1 MKAYLTLESTM
12 KSKAI
17 VCAITVASLGFGSL
31 SFAQGFD
38 QRGPGAQ
45 PSRVEQPSPM
55 QQRYGR
61 DAGPRHVAQRDMR
74 NERRFD
80 TRGSQFHRGDR
91 IPTEYRNR
99 QYAMNN
105 WHAQHL
111 NAPARG
117 QQWVQVGADYALIAI
132 ATGVIAQLVLSR

>member
-1 MKAYLTLESTM
+1 M

-17 VCAITVASLGFGSL
+17 VCAITLASLGFGSL
-31 SFAQGFD
+31 SFAQDFD
-38 QRGPGAQ
+38 RRGQGAQ
-45 PSRVEQPSPM
+45 SSRVEQQGPM

-61 DAGPRHVAQRDMR
+61 DAGPRHVDQRDMR
-74 NERRFD
+74 NNRHFD

-99 QYAMNN
+99 QHAMNN

-117 QQWVQVGADYALIAI
+117 QQWVQVGTDYALIAI
-132 ATGVIAQLVLSR
+132 ATGVIAQLVLNR